1 MKDGNQTEPTTHKTG
16 LIFDLNSAK
25 CLPQVK
31 ELVPFEEDLI
41 KLVKNIKFRKV
52 DNKFQRTLAKDL
64 KGIRSSKKTLTE
76 ADKTSNMYR
85 LSKEE
90 YSNLLQNS
98 ITSKYKKTDKNTAI
112 NINKEGIKHA
122 KEASI
127 IDRIE
132 INGTGNSFITLKDH
146 KENFLNRPTTRLL
159 NPAKNEIG
167 RISKHILQNIN
178 TTLSEK
184 KK

>member
-1 MKDGNQTEPTTHKTG
+1 M
-16 LIFDLNSAK
+16 S
-25 CLPQVK
+25 
-31 ELVPFEEDLI
+31 FEEDLI
-41 KLVKNIKFRKV
+41 KLVKNITIREV
-52 DNKFQRTLAKDL
+52 DQKFQRTLAKDL
-64 KGIRSSKKTLTE
+64 KDIQSSKKTLTV

-98 ITSKYKKTDKNTAI
+98 ITSKYEKTDKNIAI

-132 INGTGNSFITLKDH
+132 ING
-146 KENFLNRPTTRLL
+146 
-159 NPAKNEIG
+159 
-167 RISKHILQNIN
+167 
-178 TTLSEK
+178 
-184 KK
+184 